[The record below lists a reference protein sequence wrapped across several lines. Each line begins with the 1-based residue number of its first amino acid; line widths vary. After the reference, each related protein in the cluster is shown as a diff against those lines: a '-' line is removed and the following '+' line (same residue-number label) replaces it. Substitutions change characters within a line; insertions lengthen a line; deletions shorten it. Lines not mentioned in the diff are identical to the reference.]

1 MGSKSQFSIA
11 IVQKR
16 DEEVPNQ
23 GDASANGKAGRG
35 PENLSGDQRV
45 GMQEKEKIRD
55 SQLEEPDKVGGG
67 AETGK

>member
-1 MGSKSQFSIA
+1 MPDQKQRFFTSINFL
-11 IVQKR
+11 
-16 DEEVPNQ
+16 P
-23 GDASANGKAGRG
+23 NGKAGRG
-35 PENLSGDQRV
+35 PENWSGDQRV